1 MAKKHSAGLLLYRRR
16 GELEVFLVHPGGP
29 FWAKKDG
36 GAWSI
41 PKGEIGDG
49 EEPLQTAKREFVEE
63 TGFAIDGEFR
73 PLDPVKQAGGKVVQA
88 WVIEADYDPAQFR
101 SSLFSMEWPP
111 KSGKTQEFPEVDRA
125 AWFTIPAAREKIL
138 AGQMGLL
145 DQLVSLLNKTDRSPR
160 SKS

>member
-1 MAKKHSAGLLLYRRR
+1 
-16 GELEVFLVHPGGP
+16 
-29 FWAKKDG
+29 
-36 GAWSI
+36 
-41 PKGEIGDG
+41 
-49 EEPLQTAKREFVEE
+49 
-63 TGFAIDGEFR
+63 
-73 PLDPVKQAGGKVVQA
+73 
-88 WVIEADYDPAQFR
+88 
-101 SSLFSMEWPP
+101 MEWPP